1 MARGVSDRGIA
12 EGDVPDVAESDGP
25 GVVELLTGVPA
36 AHRRAV
42 AAQLGLA
49 PAASVEEIAVTL
61 RDPECIAGVVGA
73 LTPGAR
79 QLAAEAAFLDEGV
92 VQQSR
97 GGRVAAAVTELERHG
112 IVFTF
117 RGTYNLEHW
126 VPSELRPLLAAALA
140 APYAGRLA
148 AAGPVA
154 TAPARWLEAPLQL
167 AHDIAS
173 LWAYLARSP
182 VRVKADG
189 IVYQRDVPKLFDAL
203 PPFELHG
210 PHDVMEG
217 PRLGLVLALL
227 RDERLVRVRV
237 DDRPGAGGRRE
248 LVAVGDPL
256 ALLSA
261 QPRRLRRRL
270 IAHARRSVLGA
281 LAGALAGAL
290 EPGTVVTLESFG
302 AALRALCEGAGVGV
316 PETSDFGLGLGGLHF
331 AWLAGE
337 VVIGLGENGMPA
349 SVRMDPA
356 ALADEGCGRIV
367 CQPNFELVALASPS
381 PAERLVLALSC
392 EPVPGQAHVF
402 RLTRASVQG
411 AQRSGVL
418 DGGVIAALER
428 VVGELPQNVAR
439 SLSDWCASVHRPLRL
454 RTAMLIDT
462 GDPGIADALLAGG
475 FAAHVVERLGPSQLA
490 IRAENLKAVET
501 ALRREGHT
509 LEPGIDRL
517 SGRFSEREPVRSEA
531 ELHWEPDTSDDPPR
545 GRQVSMVENAPASP
559 APLSAILVSPAGSP
573 QNAAHETEDPTD
585 AVLDAIER
593 GTDLFIVYAGADGIT
608 ERQITPYEVEGAAVQ
623 AYCHSYGEE
632 RSFWLAS
639 IQEAVAVG

>member
-1 MARGVSDRGIA
+1 MSGPGIA
-12 EGDVPDVAESDGP
+12 EGNVPAVAESDGP
-25 GVVELLTGVPA
+25 GVVELLAGVSA

-49 PAASVEEIAVTL
+49 PAASVDEMAAVL
-61 RDPECIAGVVGA
+61 CDPEPMAAVVGG

-79 QLAAEAAFLDEGV
+79 RLAAEAAFLDEGV

-97 GGRVAAAVTELERHG
+97 GGRVAAAVAELERHG

-148 AAGPVA
+148 AAGRVA

-189 IVYQRDVPKLFDAL
+189 VVYQRDVPKLFDAL

-248 LVAVGDPL
+248 LVTAGDPL
-256 ALLSA
+256 TLLSA
-261 QPRRLRRRL
+261 EPGRLRRRL
-270 IAHARRSVLGA
+270 VAHARRSVLGA

-290 EPGTVVTLESFG
+290 EPGTFVTLESFG
-302 AALRALCEGAGVGV
+302 AALRALCEDAGVGV

-349 SVRMDPA
+349 SVRMEPA
-356 ALADEGCGRIV
+356 ALRDEGCGRIV
-367 CQPNFELVALASPS
+367 CQPNFELIALAPPS

-418 DGGVIAALER
+418 EGGMIAALER

-462 GDPGIADALLAGG
+462 ADPGIADALLAGG

-490 IRAENLKAVET
+490 IPAENLKAVET
-501 ALRREGHT
+501 ALRREGHS

-531 ELHWEPDTSDDPPR
+531 ELHWEPDTSDNPPQ
-545 GRQVSMVENAPASP
+545 GRQVSTLENAPASP
-559 APLSAILVSPAGSP
+559 TPVSVSAILVSPASSP
-573 QNAAHETEDPTD
+573 GNAAHETDDPID
-585 AVLDAIER
+585 AVLDAIDR
-593 GTDLFIVYAGADGIT
+593 GTDLFIVYAGAEGIT

-623 AYCHSYGEE
+623 AYCHSHGGE
-632 RSFWLAS
+632 RSFWLSS

>member
-1 MARGVSDRGIA
+1 MSDPGIA
-12 EGDVPDVAESDGP
+12 EGNVPAVAESDGP
-25 GVVELLTGVPA
+25 SVVELLTAAPA
-36 AHRRAV
+36 AHRDAV

-49 PAASVEEIAVTL
+49 RAASVKGIAAAL
-61 RDPECIAGVVGA
+61 CDPECMGGVVGA

-79 QLAAEAAFLDEGV
+79 QLAAEAAFVDQGV

-97 GGRVAAAVTELERHG
+97 GGRVAAAVVELERQG

-117 RGTYNLEHW
+117 GGTYNLEHW

-140 APYAGRLA
+140 APYARRLA
-148 AAGPVA
+148 AAGRVA
-154 TAPARWLEAPLQL
+154 AAPARWLEAPLQL

-210 PHDVMEG
+210 PHDVMER
-217 PRLGLVLALL
+217 PRLGFLLALL

-237 DDRPGAGGRRE
+237 DDRPGAAGRRE
-248 LVAVGDPL
+248 LVTAGDPL

-261 QPRRLRRRL
+261 EPERLRRRL
-270 IAHARRSVLGA
+270 VGHARRWVLGA
-281 LAGALAGAL
+281 PAMALAGAL

-302 AALRALCEGAGVGV
+302 AALRALCEDTGVGV
-316 PETSDFGLGLGGLHF
+316 PETSDFGLGLGGLHL

-337 VVIGLGENGMPA
+337 VVIGLGENGLPA
-349 SVRMDPA
+349 SVRVEPA
-356 ALADEGCGRIV
+356 ALPDEGCGRIV
-367 CQPNFELVALASPS
+367 CQPNFELVALAPPS
-381 PAERLVLALSC
+381 PAERLLLALSC
-392 EPVPGQAHVF
+392 ESVPGQAHVF

-418 DGGVIAALER
+418 DGGVIAALEH
-428 VVGELPQNVAR
+428 VVSELPQNVAR
-439 SLSDWCASVHRPLRL
+439 SLSDWCSSVHRPLRL

-462 GDPGIADALLAGG
+462 GDSGTADALLAGEFG
-475 FAAHVVERLGPSQLA
+475 AHVVERLGPSQLA
-490 IRAENLKAVET
+490 IPAENLKAVEA
-501 ALRREGHT
+501 ALGRVGHS
-509 LEPGIDRL
+509 LDPGIDRL

-531 ELHWEPDTSDDPPR
+531 ELHWEPVTSDNPPQ
-545 GRQVSMVENAPASP
+545 GRQVSTLDNAAASR
-559 APLSAILVSPAGSP
+559 APVSPVLVSPAGSP
-573 QNAAHETEDPTD
+573 RYAGDETEDPID

-593 GTDLFIVYAGADGIT
+593 GTDLLIVYAGAEGIT
-608 ERQITPYEVEGAAVQ
+608 ERQITPYEVEGAAVH
-623 AYCHSYGEE
+623 AYCHSRGDK
-632 RSFWLAS
+632 RSFWLGS
-639 IQEAVAVG
+639 IQEAVALG

>member
-1 MARGVSDRGIA
+1 VSGPGIA
-12 EGDVPDVAESDGP
+12 EGNVPAVAESDGV
-25 GVVELLTGVPA
+25 GVVELLAGAPA

-49 PAASVEEIAVTL
+49 PAASVEEIAAVL
-61 RDPECIAGVVGA
+61 CDPEHMAAAVGA
-73 LTPGAR
+73 LTPAAR
-79 QLAAEAAFLDEGV
+79 RLAAEAAFLDEGV
-92 VQQSR
+92 VQQSW
-97 GGRVAAAVTELERHG
+97 GGRVAAAVAELERHG

-117 RGTYNLEHW
+117 GGTYNLEHW

-154 TAPARWLEAPLQL
+154 TAPARWLDAPLQL
-167 AHDIAS
+167 AHDVAS

-189 IVYQRDVPKLFDAL
+189 IVYQRDVPKLLDAL

-237 DDRPGAGGRRE
+237 DDRPGAGGRRD
-248 LVAVGDPL
+248 LVAAGDPL
-256 ALLSA
+256 TLLSA
-261 QPRRLRRRL
+261 EPGRLRRR
-270 IAHARRSVLGA
+270 IVAHARRSVLGA
-281 LAGALAGAL
+281 LAGALAGVL

-302 AALRALCEGAGVGV
+302 AALRALCEDAGVGV
-316 PETSDFGLGLGGLHF
+316 PETSDFGLGLGGVHF

-349 SVRMDPA
+349 SVRMEPA
-356 ALADEGCGRIV
+356 ALPACGRIV
-367 CQPNFELVALASPS
+367 CQPNFELVALAPPR

-392 EPVPGQAHVF
+392 EPVSGQAHVF

-418 DGGVIAALER
+418 EGGVIAALER

-490 IRAENLKAVET
+490 IPAENLKAVET
-501 ALRREGHT
+501 ALRREGRT

-517 SGRFSEREPVRSEA
+517 SGRFSEREPVRTEA
-531 ELHWEPDTSDDPPR
+531 ELHWEPDTSDNRPQ
-545 GRQVSMVENAPASP
+545 GRQVSTLQNAPASP
-559 APLSAILVSPAGSP
+559 APVSAILVSPGGSP
-573 QNAAHETEDPTD
+573 GNAAHETEDPID

-593 GTDLFIVYAGADGIT
+593 GTDLFIVYAGAEGIT

-623 AYCHSYGEE
+623 AYCHSHGEE